1 MVRDIRTRLDRLHR
15 LANEE
20 KEVSVEEAVFLWIKL
35 LNYSVLGYDVSEEA
49 LGNFKP
55 PFGNVKREDYSNAMK
70 EYERLKSIKE
80 TQGNA

>member
-20 KEVSVEEAVFLWIKL
+20 KEVSVEEA
-35 LNYSVLGYDVSEEA
+35 LGS
-49 LGNFKP
+49 FKP
-55 PFGNVKREDYSNAMK
+55 PFGNVKREDYSKAMK

-80 TQGNA
+80 TQGNV